1 MDHPRAEDIMN
12 LVVAESKEGKSIPL
26 DFLLLPSPSFASML
40 SLEPSNMVPLWSIEK
55 HGGVSGLRIRK
66 KVSPSFFF
74 QLLPLV
80 VLFCSRPL
88 SKVNMWSSARGGSL
102 LQGEEVFYDK
112 FSNFHKAT
120 LRF

>member
-1 MDHPRAEDIMN
+1 MN
-12 LVVAESKEGKSIPL
+12 LVVAESKEGKSI
-26 DFLLLPSPSFASML
+26 LLISALSPCFASML
-40 SLEPSNMVPLWSIEK
+40 SSEPSNMVPLWSIEK
-55 HGGVSGLRIRK
+55 HGGVGGLRIRK

-80 VLFCSRPL
+80 ILFCSRPL

-112 FSNFHKAT
+112 FSNFHEAT